1 MDVENKKVVVMGMGK
16 SGLSAAR
23 WLAKKGARVTVSE
36 MKEES
41 AFSPETIQQAR
52 DRGIAVETGGH
63 RRDTLLASDLI
74 VVSPGVPLDLE
85 PLAAARNKG
94 ISVIGEMGLAVQWMD
109 TPMVAITGTNGKST
123 VTAFV
128 GAMLE
133 AAGYSVFVGGNI
145 GTPLMDYA
153 AGERKADI
161 AVVEVSSYQL
171 DTMEEFRPLV
181 SVVLNISPDHLDR
194 YPSYEAYAQSKLRI
208 CRDQGEGEH
217 TVLND
222 DDEALGRFTPP
233 SPVSVHRYG
242 LEKRKNRQAY
252 LENHGIRATWPGLPG
267 HLFSLEKCSLAGRH
281 NEENIMAC
289 VLTGLALKTDP
300 SVIQQTVDRFKGLPH
315 RLEWVRQIRNVD
327 FYNDSKATNVDAAA
341 RSVASFGRPIILI
354 AGGRDKGGDYQP
366 LVEASRGKVRRA
378 ILLGE
383 ARDLLARAFEGK
395 IPYGIAVD
403 MVDAVAQAFA
413 ASESGDV
420 VLLAPACSSF
430 DMFTDYAHRGK
441 VFRETVH
448 GIQI

>member
-1 MDVENKKVVVMGMGK
+1 
-16 SGLSAAR
+16 
-23 WLAKKGARVTVSE
+23 
-36 MKEES
+36 
-41 AFSPETIQQAR
+41 
-52 DRGIAVETGGH
+52 
-63 RRDTLLASDLI
+63 
-74 VVSPGVPLDLE
+74 
-85 PLAAARNKG
+85 
-94 ISVIGEMGLAVQWMD
+94 

-133 AAGYSVFVGGNI
+133 ASGYSVFVGGNI

-161 AVVEVSSYQL
+161 AVLEVSSYQL

-194 YPSYEAYAQSKLRI
+194 YPSYEAYVQSKLRI
-208 CRDQGEGEH
+208 CRDQGEGQH

-222 DDEALGRFTPP
+222 DDEALSRFTPP

-242 LEKRKNRQAY
+242 LEKRKNRQAH

-354 AGGRDKGGDYQP
+354 AGGRDKGGDYLP
-366 LVEASRGKVRRA
+366 LVEASRGKVKRA

-403 MVDAVAQAFA
+403 MADAVAQAFA

-448 GIQI
+448 